1 MTIVLLKPRST
12 VGARPP
18 PPNWPGLPG
27 LRDDRRE
34 AYDAGRNPIFLG
46 EVQGLGIR
54 PVRRLIGEPG

>member
-1 MTIVLLKPRST
+1 MTFLPL
-12 VGARPP
+12 RPFH
-18 PPNWPGLPG
+18 
-27 LRDDRRE
+27 RRE